1 MSRIRGKMNL
11 AKLKSVVK
19 KVKGKNG
26 MIDCIIIPIEEND
39 LFLSKKGSVF
49 IDLIAFENDKIK
61 EYTHMLK
68 QSIDGDKYK
77 AMTKDEQF
85 AMPIL
90 GNLEY
95 IDDTSSSAPVVST
108 ELPDAK
114 DLTVEEEQ
122 SDDLP
127 F

>member
-1 MSRIRGKMNL
+1 MNL

-95 IDDTSSSAPVVST
+95 IDDTSSSAPSVST